1 MKFKSDIYEVI
12 HESAVEKFKIGAIS
26 EARMQDYNEMCL
38 VKEPE
43 TSYETEN
50 PTVLKRITA

>member
-1 MKFKSDIYEVI
+1 MKFKSEIYKVI

-43 TSYETEN
+43 ISYKTEK
-50 PTVLKRITA
+50 PTVIGHINA